1 MPNGLYSFHSAPTNT
16 TKSFLMSFSIFP
28 PILLTKVS
36 LSDFKG
42 KTLLIVNVASA
53 CGFTP
58 QYTGLQAL
66 YEKYKDQGL
75 EILAF
80 PCNQFGSQESGTNEE
95 IKTFCD
101 TKYNVSFPLFD
112 KVEVKGD
119 NASPLF
125 KFLEDQSGREIQWN
139 FSKFLINKNGEFVKG
154 FGTQKTPEMIEDS
167 IKEIL

>member
-1 MPNGLYSFHSAPTNT
+1 
-16 TKSFLMSFSIFP
+16 MSSNIHHFEVNNIDSIK
-28 PILLTKVS
+28 IS

-80 PCNQFGSQESGTNEE
+80 PCNQFGGQESGTNEE

-101 TKYNVSFPLFD
+101 AKYNVTFPLFD
-112 KVEVKGD
+112 KVEVKGE

-139 FSKFLINKNGEFVKG
+139 FSKFLINKDGEFVKG

>member
-1 MPNGLYSFHSAPTNT
+1 
-16 TKSFLMSFSIFP
+16 MSNNIHHFEVNNID
-28 PILLTKVS
+28 LTKVS

-58 QYTGLQAL
+58 QYKGLQAL
-66 YEKYKDQGL
+66 YEKDKDQGL

-139 FSKFLINKNGEFVKG
+139 FSKFLISKDGEFIKG

>member
-1 MPNGLYSFHSAPTNT
+1 
-16 TKSFLMSFSIFP
+16 MSNNIHHFEVNSID
-28 PILLTKVS
+28 LTKVS
-36 LSDFKG
+36 LVDFKG

-58 QYTGLQAL
+58 QYTGLQVL
-66 YEKYKDQGL
+66 YDKYKDQGL

-95 IKTFCD
+95 IKKFCNIN
-101 TKYNVSFPLFD
+101 YNVSFLLFD
-112 KVEVKGD
+112 KIEVKGD

-154 FGTQKTPEMIEDS
+154 FGTQKTPEMIEES

>member
-1 MPNGLYSFHSAPTNT
+1 MSSNIHHFEVNNIDSA
-16 TKSFLMSFSIFP
+16 KI
-28 PILLTKVS
+28 S

-42 KTLLIVNVASA
+42 KTVLIVNVASA

-80 PCNQFGSQESGTNEE
+80 PCNQFGGQESGTNEE

-101 TKYNVSFPLFD
+101 TKYNVTFPLFD
-112 KVEVKGD
+112 KVEVKGE

-125 KFLEDQSGREIQWN
+125 KYLEDQSGREIQWN
-139 FSKFLINKNGEFVKG
+139 FSKFLINKDGEFVKG

>member
-1 MPNGLYSFHSAPTNT
+1 
-16 TKSFLMSFSIFP
+16 MSNNIHHFEVNSID
-28 PILLTKVS
+28 LTKVS
-36 LSDFKG
+36 LADFKG

-58 QYTGLQAL
+58 QYTGLQVL
-66 YEKYKDQGL
+66 YDKYKDQGL

-95 IKTFCD
+95 IKKFCNIN
-101 TKYNVSFPLFD
+101 YNVSFLLFD
-112 KVEVKGD
+112 KIEVKGD

-154 FGTQKTPEMIEDS
+154 FGTQKTPEMIEES

>member
-1 MPNGLYSFHSAPTNT
+1 
-16 TKSFLMSFSIFP
+16 MSNNIHHFVVNNID
-28 PILLTKVS
+28 LTKVS

-112 KVEVKGD
+112 KVEVNGD

-139 FSKFLINKNGEFVKG
+139 FSKFLINKDGEFVKG

>member
-1 MPNGLYSFHSAPTNT
+1 MSSNIHHFEVNNIDS
-16 TKSFLMSFSIFP
+16 TKI
-28 PILLTKVS
+28 S

-42 KTLLIVNVASA
+42 KTVLIVNVASA

>member
-1 MPNGLYSFHSAPTNT
+1 
-16 TKSFLMSFSIFP
+16 MSNNIYHFEVNNID
-28 PILLTKVS
+28 LTKVS
-36 LSDFKG
+36 LSDFIG

-66 YEKYKDQGL
+66 YEKYKNQGF

-80 PCNQFGSQESGTNEE
+80 PCNQFGGQESGTNEE

-101 TKYNVSFPLFD
+101 SKYNVSFPLFD

-139 FSKFLINKNGEFVKG
+139 FSKFLINKNGDFVKG

>member
-1 MPNGLYSFHSAPTNT
+1 
-16 TKSFLMSFSIFP
+16 MSNNIHHFEVNNID
-28 PILLTKVS
+28 LTKVS

-101 TKYNVSFPLFD
+101 TKYNVSFTLFD

-119 NASPLF
+119 NVSPLF

-167 IKEIL
+167 IKERL

>member
-1 MPNGLYSFHSAPTNT
+1 
-16 TKSFLMSFSIFP
+16 MSNNIHHFEVNSID
-28 PILLTKVS
+28 LTKVS
-36 LSDFKG
+36 LADFKG

-58 QYTGLQAL
+58 QYTGLQVL
-66 YEKYKDQGL
+66 YDKYKDQGL

-95 IKTFCD
+95 IKKFCNINY
-101 TKYNVSFPLFD
+101 KVSFLLFD
-112 KVEVKGD
+112 KIEVKGD

-154 FGTQKTPEMIEDS
+154 FGTQKTPEMIEES

>member
-1 MPNGLYSFHSAPTNT
+1 
-16 TKSFLMSFSIFP
+16 MSNNIHHFEVNNID
-28 PILLTKVS
+28 LTKVS

-42 KTLLIVNVASA
+42 KILLIVNVASA

-125 KFLEDQSGREIQWN
+125 KFLENQSGREIQWN
-139 FSKFLINKNGEFVKG
+139 FSKFLINKDGEFVKG

>member
-1 MPNGLYSFHSAPTNT
+1 
-16 TKSFLMSFSIFP
+16 MSNNIHHFEVNSID
-28 PILLTKVS
+28 LTKVS
-36 LSDFKG
+36 LVDFKG

-58 QYTGLQAL
+58 QYTGLQVL
-66 YEKYKDQGL
+66 YDKYKDQGL

-95 IKTFCD
+95 IKKFCNIN
-101 TKYNVSFPLFD
+101 YNVSFPLFD
-112 KVEVKGD
+112 KIEVKGD

-154 FGTQKTPEMIEDS
+154 FGTQKTPEMIEES

>member
-1 MPNGLYSFHSAPTNT
+1 
-16 TKSFLMSFSIFP
+16 MSNNIHHFEVNNID
-28 PILLTKVS
+28 LTKVS

-80 PCNQFGSQESGTNEE
+80 PCNQFGNQESGTNEE

-101 TKYNVSFPLFD
+101 TKYNVSFTLFD
-112 KVEVKGD
+112 KVDVKGD

-125 KFLEDQSGREIQWN
+125 KFLEDQSGREIKWN
-139 FSKFLINKNGEFVKG
+139 FSKFLINKDGEFVKG

>member
-1 MPNGLYSFHSAPTNT
+1 MSSNIHHFEVNNIDS
-16 TKSFLMSFSIFP
+16 TKI
-28 PILLTKVS
+28 S

-42 KTLLIVNVASA
+42 KTVLIVNVASA

-80 PCNQFGSQESGTNEE
+80 PCNQFGGQESGTNEE

-101 TKYNVSFPLFD
+101 TKYNVTFPLFD
-112 KVEVKGD
+112 KVEVKGE

-139 FSKFLINKNGEFVKG
+139 FSKFLINKDGEFVKG

>member
-1 MPNGLYSFHSAPTNT
+1 
-16 TKSFLMSFSIFP
+16 MSNNIHHFEVNSID
-28 PILLTKVS
+28 LTKVS
-36 LSDFKG
+36 LADFKG

-58 QYTGLQAL
+58 QYTGLQVL
-66 YEKYKDQGL
+66 YDKYKDQGL

-95 IKTFCD
+95 IKKFCN
-101 TKYNVSFPLFD
+101 TNYNVSFPLFD
-112 KVEVKGD
+112 KIEVKGD

-154 FGTQKTPEMIEDS
+154 FGTQKTPEMIEES

>member
-1 MPNGLYSFHSAPTNT
+1 
-16 TKSFLMSFSIFP
+16 MSNNIHHFEVNSID
-28 PILLTKVS
+28 LTKVS
-36 LSDFKG
+36 LADFKG

-58 QYTGLQAL
+58 QYTGLQVL
-66 YEKYKDQGL
+66 YDKYKDQGL

-95 IKTFCD
+95 IKKFCN
-101 TKYNVSFPLFD
+101 TNYNVSFPLFD
-112 KVEVKGD
+112 KIEVKGD

-139 FSKFLINKNGEFVKG
+139 FSKFLINKKGEFVKS
-154 FGTQKTPEMIEDS
+154 FGTQKTPEMIEES

>member
-1 MPNGLYSFHSAPTNT
+1 MSELYNISVKDIELNS
-16 TKSFLMSFSIFP
+16 
-28 PILLTKVS
+28 VD
-36 LSDFKG
+36 LSNYQG
-42 KTLLIVNVASA
+42 KTLLIVNVASK

-58 QYTGLQAL
+58 QYKDLQSL

-80 PCNQFGSQESGTNEE
+80 PCNQFGGQESGTNEE

-101 TKYNVSFPLFD
+101 TKYNVTFPLFD
-112 KVEVKGD
+112 KVEVKGE

-139 FSKFLINKNGEFVKG
+139 FSKFLINKDGEFVKG

>member
-1 MPNGLYSFHSAPTNT
+1 
-16 TKSFLMSFSIFP
+16 MSNNIHHFEVNNID
-28 PILLTKVS
+28 LTKVS

-80 PCNQFGSQESGTNEE
+80 PCNQFGNQESGTNEE

-101 TKYNVSFPLFD
+101 
-112 KVEVKGD
+112 KVDVKGD

-125 KFLEDQSGREIQWN
+125 KFLEDQSGREIKWN
-139 FSKFLINKNGEFVKG
+139 FSKFLINKDGEFVKG

>member
-1 MPNGLYSFHSAPTNT
+1 MNEQQYS
-16 TKSFLMSFSIFP
+16 
-28 PILLTKVS
+28 
-36 LSDFKG
+36 SDFKG

-139 FSKFLINKNGEFVKG
+139 FSKFLINKDGEFVKG

>member
-1 MPNGLYSFHSAPTNT
+1 
-16 TKSFLMSFSIFP
+16 MSNNIHHFEVNSID
-28 PILLTKVS
+28 LTKVS
-36 LSDFKG
+36 LADFKG

-58 QYTGLQAL
+58 QYTGLQVL
-66 YEKYKDQGL
+66 YDKYKDQGL

-95 IKTFCD
+95 IKKFCNIN
-101 TKYNVSFPLFD
+101 YNVSFLLFD
-112 KVEVKGD
+112 KIEVKGD

-139 FSKFLINKNGEFVKG
+139 FSKFLINKKGEFVKG
-154 FGTQKTPEMIEDS
+154 FGTQKTPEMIEES

>member
-1 MPNGLYSFHSAPTNT
+1 
-16 TKSFLMSFSIFP
+16 MSNNIHHFEVNNIDF
-28 PILLTKVS
+28 TKVS

>member
-1 MPNGLYSFHSAPTNT
+1 MGSIYKFCVKDADLNEIS
-16 TKSFLMSFSIFP
+16 MSHYKD
-28 PILLTKVS
+28 KVI
-36 LSDFKG
+36 
-42 KTLLIVNVASA
+42 LIVNVASY
-53 CGFTP
+53 CGLTY
-58 QYTGLQAL
+58 QYESL
-66 YEKYKDQGL
+66 ERIYKDNKNMDF

>member
-1 MPNGLYSFHSAPTNT
+1 MRNNINHFAVNN
-16 TKSFLMSFSIFP
+16 ID
-28 PILLTKVS
+28 LTKVS
-36 LSDFKG
+36 SSEFKG
-42 KTLLIVNVASA
+42 TTLLIVNVSSA
-53 CGFTP
+53 FGFTP
-58 QYTGLQAL
+58 QYTGLHAL

-139 FSKFLINKNGEFVKG
+139 FSKFLINKDGEFVKG

>member
-1 MPNGLYSFHSAPTNT
+1 
-16 TKSFLMSFSIFP
+16 MSNNIHHFEVNNID
-28 PILLTKVS
+28 LTKVS

-101 TKYNVSFPLFD
+101 TKTRHL
-112 KVEVKGD
+112 
-119 NASPLF
+119 A
-125 KFLEDQSGREIQWN
+125 
-139 FSKFLINKNGEFVKG
+139 LIVLM
-154 FGTQKTPEMIEDS
+154 GTESARVRTAEGLS
-167 IKEIL
+167 

>member
-1 MPNGLYSFHSAPTNT
+1 
-16 TKSFLMSFSIFP
+16 MSNNIHHFEVNNID
-28 PILLTKVS
+28 LTKVS

-101 TKYNVSFPLFD
+101 AKYNVSFPLFD

-139 FSKFLINKNGEFVKG
+139 FSKFLINKDGEFVKG